1 MFKLIHGIVESYSDT
16 AGFVEKIQHYKIGKK
31 SFFDKDETIFIS
43 RAPGRLDVMGGMAD
57 YSGATVFESTIQE
70 AIFCAV
76 QKRKDKKVIIHSYGI
91 DENEFEYTGSFTLD
105 DLKENSKP
113 ASYEKL
119 HKKFSSSEKN
129 RWLTFPAGAF
139 AVIMSEKKF
148 DFPAGANIYL
158 QSSVPLGKGVSSSAA
173 FEISLL
179 KAIVE
184 AYRIPAS
191 HREIPYWAHLLE
203 NNVVGAP
210 CGMMDQYA
218 SSHGMRGYLVPLVC
232 QPDTVLDPVPVKEDI
247 AFVGIDTGIRPKL
260 TKQNYA
266 DVRVAAFMGYRII
279 ADLLDLK
286 VRKIEDQNH
295 LVKIIDPFFDGYLAN
310 FRTSRFDDDFRDKL
324 PPKMTGKAFIDSY
337 QGITDPI
344 VDIEPKRTYQ
354 IKVACEN
361 QVYENLRT
369 VLFLQLLKAYDDT
382 HDEQILISL
391 GELMFLS
398 HRSYA
403 ECGLGDKDITVLIRK
418 IRKAGPR
425 LGLYGA
431 KISGSGTGG
440 TIAVLLKKT
449 AMPILKNLVE
459 EFKNEMSVE
468 PKMFIGNSPGAIEF
482 DHLELKWFGK

>member
-1 MFKLIHGIVESYSDT
+1 MFKLIHGVVERYSDA
-16 AGFVEKIQHYKIGKK
+16 AGFVEKIQSYKKGKK
-31 SFFDKDETIFIS
+31 LFFDKKENIFIS

-57 YSGATVFESTIQE
+57 YSGATVFESTIEE
-70 AIFCAV
+70 AVFCAV
-76 QKRKDKKVIIHSYGI
+76 QKRSDKKIIIQSDGM
-91 DENEFEYTGSFTLD
+91 D
-105 DLKENSKP
+105 DNDFAYAGTFLLSDLYDGKEP
-113 ASYEKL
+113 ASYEKV
-119 HKKFSSSEKN
+119 HKKFNGTEKN
-129 RWLTFPAGAF
+129 HWLTFPAGAF
-139 AVIMSEKKF
+139 SVIMKEKGF
-148 DFPAGANIYL
+148 DFPSGANIYL
-158 QSSVPLGKGVSSSAA
+158 QSSVPMGKGVSSSAA

-184 AYRIPAS
+184 AYKIPAS

-203 NNVVGAP
+203 NNVVGSP

-218 SSHGMRGYLVPLVC
+218 SSHGMKGFLLPIVC

-247 AFVGIDTGIRPKL
+247 TIVGIDTGIRPKL

-266 DVRVAAFMGYRII
+266 DVRAAAFMGYRII

-286 VRKIEDQNH
+286 VRKVEDQTN
-295 LVKIIDPFFDGYLAN
+295 LVKINDPFFDGYLAN
-310 FRTSRFDDDFRDKL
+310 FRPSRFDDDFRDKL
-324 PPKMTGKAFIDSY
+324 PVKMTGKAFVDRY

-344 VDIEPKRTYQ
+344 VEIEAKRSYQ

-361 QVYENLRT
+361 QVLENLRT
-369 VLFLQLLKAYDDT
+369 SLFLQLLRAYDDT

-398 HRSYA
+398 HRSYT
-403 ECGLGDKDITVLIRK
+403 ECGLGDEKITMLVRN

-431 KISGSGTGG
+431 KISGSGTRG
-440 TIAVLLKKT
+440 TITVLLKKT
-449 AMPILKNLVE
+449 AMPILKNLIE
-459 EFKNEMSVE
+459 EFKKEMGVE
-468 PKMFIGNSPGAIEF
+468 PRVFEGNSPGAIEF